1 MKTWIASTVT
11 LLNCVVIITHI
22 AALVLLITT
31 KEKKISK
38 GQKYLIISLCLT
50 EMVYVITD
58 NVYKILDLLKLEN
71 IAHNFWLITAGPIFF
86 MYMFIMIFITIDRF
100 LVFYLNLKYALYWSD
115 KSMQLI
121 LTGLACISVIS
132 YIPLRA
138 RGINHDELGKTLA
151 CYIYP
156 PFEVVFI
163 FIVLLTYGYI
173 FGQYRKSVRG
183 DSYRRNILS
192 HNRFKIKVPTLI
204 ILTYVICT
212 IVPNVIRLLHF
223 LIAIKIYDIKI
234 LHVLTPLGFLTDSAI
249 YIYSIK
255 TVRKNLKMSV
265 RNFSRR
271 K

>member
-11 LLNCVVIITHI
+11 SLNCIVIITHI
-22 AALVLLITT
+22 AELVLLITT

-38 GQKYLIISLCLT
+38 GQKYLLVSLCLT

-58 NVYKILDLLKLEN
+58 NVYKILDLLKLET

-100 LVFYLNLKYALYWSD
+100 LVFYLNIKYALYCSD
-115 KSMQLI
+115 NSMKII
-121 LTGLACISVIS
+121 LAELACICVIS

-151 CYIYP
+151 YYIYP
-156 PFEVVFI
+156 PFEVI
-163 FIVLLTYGYI
+163 FILILLLTYGYI
-173 FGQYRKSVRG
+173 FGQYKKSVRG
-183 DSYRRNILS
+183 NSYRRNILS
-192 HNRFKIKVPTLI
+192 RNRFKIKVPTLI

-212 IVPNVIRLLHF
+212 IVPNVIRLLYF
-223 LIAIKIYDIKI
+223 LAAIKIYDIKI
-234 LHVLTPLGFLTDSAI
+234 LHILTPLGFLTDSAI

-265 RNFSRR
+265 RNFNRR